1 MRDKNTSGM
10 TEQINALIQDITD
23 QLDNKFPPR
32 PTNNKPNFPLI
43 VIYAGDNALKARPY
57 IAEAFASVWRSKAKA
72 VDHLLYTDGEL
83 LRMESGSDE
92 PQDLEYGMG
101 QVLDELQER
110 EDCYVDMTNLLIC
123 TIESAEDFEGAED
136 FRNAY
141 NGMMEQIR
149 ETETENYRLLRFV
162 LLDETHRGKRKSG
175 EIRELIKNDREFR
188 QNERIMLLSNRLRN
202 NALVNR
208 NPVNYYLIGSAI
220 LIADGSD
227 GRRGTGYGIF
237 FQGDGSAVLTAAYSR
252 LRRPNKG
259 IVETVLDTAVNWLK
273 KNQQTGSSLS
283 RNDLCERIDL
293 SAGRIA
299 AVERFYENHVKR
311 SLPPAEILE
320 FFPRK
325 SKKMDRLTTMSF
337 GAFQNETFGIYDSFI
352 SGMTVFDKNTM
363 DIFRRDFRR
372 MLRESIS
379 NSEAASSLTDANID
393 NIISEMQGPG
403 ISVNEKT
410 PAGEYMREQMRE
422 FFIQKVSEICREEMQ
437 QYGKDAKAHETMLD
451 SIILEFQN
459 TMDTNVGDTVRDY
472 YSDLTQRALTGSAG
486 RDFLERYRT
495 CGGDARLLFEAIRK
509 FVNEMFNS
517 EPVFSLPLEGEL
529 EKRLGEKDENYQ
541 VILQNELMNNIE
553 SRARLKTLLSL
564 TTKNKIIMANRY
576 EEGAKETEL
585 YSFLRGLLN
594 DVTGDA
600 FFDTG
605 NRNLIETIVFYS
617 VNRSDL

>member
-220 LIADGSD
+220 LVADGSD

-299 AVERFYENHVKR
+299 AVERFYENHVKG

-379 NSEAASSLTDANID
+379 NSEAAASLTDANID

-410 PAGEYMREQMRE
+410 PAGEYMR
-422 FFIQKVSEICREEMQ
+422 
-437 QYGKDAKAHETMLD
+437 
-451 SIILEFQN
+451 
-459 TMDTNVGDTVRDY
+459 
-472 YSDLTQRALTGSAG
+472 
-486 RDFLERYRT
+486 
-495 CGGDARLLFEAIRK
+495 
-509 FVNEMFNS
+509 
-517 EPVFSLPLEGEL
+517 
-529 EKRLGEKDENYQ
+529 
-541 VILQNELMNNIE
+541 
-553 SRARLKTLLSL
+553 
-564 TTKNKIIMANRY
+564 
-576 EEGAKETEL
+576 
-585 YSFLRGLLN
+585 
-594 DVTGDA
+594 
-600 FFDTG
+600 
-605 NRNLIETIVFYS
+605 
-617 VNRSDL
+617 

>member
-10 TEQINALIQDITD
+10 TEQISELIRDITD

-32 PTNNKPNFPLI
+32 PTNNKPNFPL
-43 VIYAGDNALKARPY
+43 VVVYSGDNALKARPY
-57 IAEAFASVWRSKAKA
+57 IEEAFANVWRSKARA
-72 VDHLLYTDGEL
+72 VDHLLFADGEL
-83 LRMESGSDE
+83 LRMESGSDD

-101 QVLDELQER
+101 QVMDELQER

-123 TIESAEDFEGAED
+123 TIESTEDFEGAED

-141 NGMMEQIR
+141 KGLVEQIK
-149 ETETENYRLLRFV
+149 ETETENYRMLRFV

-175 EIRELIKNDREFR
+175 EIRALIKDGEAFR
-188 QNERIMLLSNRLRN
+188 QNERIVLLSNRLRN

-208 NPVNYYLIGSAI
+208 SPINYYLIGSAI

-237 FQGDGSAVLTAAYSR
+237 FQGDGSTILTVAYSR

-259 IVETVLDTAVNWLK
+259 IVETVLNTAVNWLK
-273 KNQQTGSSLS
+273 KNQQTGAMLS
-283 RNDLCERIDL
+283 RNELCERIDL

-299 AVERFYENHVKR
+299 VVERFYDNHVKG
-311 SLPPAEILE
+311 SLPPVEILE

-325 SKKMDRLTTMSF
+325 SKKMDRLTAMSF

-363 DIFRRDFRR
+363 DIFRREFRS
-372 MLRESIS
+372 MLKESIS

-403 ISVNEKT
+403 SGVTDKT
-410 PAGEYMREQMRE
+410 PAGEYMHEQMRE
-422 FFIQKVSEICREEMQ
+422 FFIQKVSEICREEMR

-459 TMDTNVGDTVRDY
+459 TMDTDVGDTVRDY
-472 YSDLTQRALTGSAG
+472 YEDLTQRALAGSAG

-495 CGGDARLLFEAIRK
+495 CGGDSRLLFDAIRR

-564 TTKNKIIMANRY
+564 STKNKIIMANRY
-576 EEGAKETEL
+576 EEGARETEL
-585 YSFLRGLLN
+585 YSFLKGLLN

>member
-10 TEQINALIQDITD
+10 TDQISELIRDITD

-43 VIYAGDNALKARPY
+43 VIYSGESALKARPY
-57 IAEAFASVWRSKAKA
+57 ITETFTNVWRSKAKA
-72 VDHLLYTDGEL
+72 VDHLLFTDGEL
-83 LRMESGSDE
+83 LRMESGSDD
-92 PQDLEYGMG
+92 PQDLEYGLG
-101 QVLDELQER
+101 QVMDELQER
-110 EDCYVDMTNLLIC
+110 EDCYVDMANLLIC
-123 TIESAEDFEGAED
+123 TIESAEDYESAEE
-136 FRNAY
+136 FQNAY
-141 NGMMEQIR
+141 EGIMDQIE
-149 ETETENYRLLRFV
+149 ETETENYRMLRFV

-175 EIRELIKNDREFR
+175 EIRELIKNSEAFE
-188 QNERIMLLSNRLRN
+188 QNERVVLLSNRLRN

-208 NPVNYYLIGSAI
+208 SPVNYYLVGSAI

-237 FQGDGSAVLTAAYSR
+237 FQGDGTGVLTAAYSR

-259 IVETVLDTAVNWLK
+259 IVETVLNTAVNWLK
-273 KNQQTGSSLS
+273 KNQQTGAMLS

-299 AVERFYENHVKR
+299 VVERFYDNHVKR
-311 SLPPAEILE
+311 SLPPVEILE

-325 SKKMDRLTTMSF
+325 SKKMDRLAAMPF

-363 DIFRRDFRR
+363 DIFRRDFRK

-393 NIISEMQGPG
+393 NIISEMRGPG
-403 ISVNEKT
+403 TGVTDKT
-410 PAGEYMREQMRE
+410 PAGEYMHEQMRD
-422 FFIQKVSEICREEMQ
+422 FFIQKVSEICKEEMQ

-472 YSDLTQRALTGSAG
+472 YEDLTQRSLAGSAG

-495 CGGDARLLFEAIRK
+495 CGGDSKLLFEAIRK

-529 EKRLGEKDENYQ
+529 ERRLGEKDENYQ

-564 TTKNKIIMANRY
+564 STKNKIIMANRY
-576 EEGAKETEL
+576 EEGSRETEL